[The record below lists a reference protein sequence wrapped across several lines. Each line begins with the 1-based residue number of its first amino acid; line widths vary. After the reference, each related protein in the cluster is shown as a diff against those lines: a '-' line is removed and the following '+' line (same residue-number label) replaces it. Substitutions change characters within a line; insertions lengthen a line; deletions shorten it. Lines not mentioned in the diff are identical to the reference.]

1 MKPLHTPRL
10 VIRNWEERDRD
21 LFHHINS
28 DERVM
33 EFYPFRRTRQQ
44 ADEVMDKLRA
54 AIDAKGFGLAAVEL
68 ADSGETIGYA
78 GLSPVTMPPVIP
90 TEEIEIGWRLAA
102 GHWGQGYASEA
113 ATALLRFGFRD
124 LELEE
129 IISFAV
135 ATNIRSI
142 AVMQRI
148 GLRYD
153 GTSDFDHPR
162 VPETLP
168 HLRPHVLY
176 RLTREDWRE
185 R

>member
-1 MKPLHTPRL
+1 M
-10 VIRNWEERDRD
+10 
-21 LFHHINS
+21 
-28 DERVM
+28 
-33 EFYPFRRTRQQ
+33 
-44 ADEVMDKLRA
+44 
-54 AIDAKGFGLAAVEL
+54 
-68 ADSGETIGYA
+68 
-78 GLSPVTMPPVIP
+78 
-90 TEEIEIGWRLAA
+90 
-102 GHWGQGYASEA
+102 
-113 ATALLRFGFRD
+113 
-124 LELEE
+124 
-129 IISFAV
+129 
-135 ATNIRSI
+135 IRSI